1 MPIRAEIPP
10 ARSTIFG
17 MGAPKRQHG
26 PVCDG
31 PHAPE
36 IVTRSG
42 SYQPANRCA
51 ECGRL
56 IRNIG
61 DVGREMWVIDAERE
75 RKARD
80 AVGR

>member
-1 MPIRAEIPP
+1 
-10 ARSTIFG
+10 

-26 PVCDG
+26 PVVCDG
-31 PHAPE
+31 PHTPE
-36 IVTRSG
+36 IVNRHG

-51 ECGRL
+51 NCGRF

-61 DVGREMWVIDAERE
+61 DDGREMWVIDAERE

-80 AVGR
+80 GVGR